1 MPRAGILLA
10 PTRSLGATHR
20 MLLIGAFY
28 SRPSTP
34 AQKKNHLQKNE
45 DDLSYCRLDKCRGR
59 GSNPHSGLGN
69 RILSPARLPVPPPR
83 LVAVRYMLFIKIQL
97 RIFLASI
104 SQLLL
109 LRKNSTICF
118 CINFFV

>member
-1 MPRAGILLA
+1 
-10 PTRSLGATHR
+10 
-20 MLLIGAFY
+20 
-28 SRPSTP
+28 
-34 AQKKNHLQKNE
+34 
-45 DDLSYCRLDKCRGR
+45 
-59 GSNPHSGLGN
+59 
-69 RILSPARLPVPPPR
+69 
-83 LVAVRYMLFIKIQL
+83 MLFIKIQL